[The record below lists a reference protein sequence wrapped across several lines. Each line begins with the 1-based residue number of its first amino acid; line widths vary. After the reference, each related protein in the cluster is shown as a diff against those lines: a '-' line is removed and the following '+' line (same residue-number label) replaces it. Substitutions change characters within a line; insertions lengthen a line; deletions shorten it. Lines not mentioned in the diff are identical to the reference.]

1 MKGRAQCTVTVWGTG
16 KPFREFMYSGDMADA
31 TVFIMERVS
40 FKDLIPAGSKE
51 IRNTHINIGTGEE
64 ITIADLAVLLKETTG
79 FRGNLEFDHQNQ
91 MAHRG
96 SSWTLRSCIRWGSG
110 MPLR

>member
-1 MKGRAQCTVTVWGTG
+1 
-16 KPFREFMYSGDMADA
+16 MYSGDMADA
-31 TVFIMERVS
+31 TVFIMEKVA

-79 FRGNLEFDHQNQ
+79 FRGNLEFDHSKTGWHAEEVHGLFKAAFAGVQ
-91 MAHRG
+91 ACHFVERG
-96 SSWTLRSCIRWGSG
+96 GRENV
-110 MPLR
+110 